1 MTKRKEITKEITDFL
16 RQIDSTKFTV
26 VFFNYSAKKKWYNIF
41 LLATKFYYWLNNRP
55 KIDHVA
61 FISKWRYGEPYIFEA
76 NVKKGMIESNL
87 VERLGHFQGN
97 FYYKALS
104 RFDSEIVNKYKKET
118 EGKKYDILKAVGSAV
133 DNVKWFTKFV
143 DKRKAKGYFC
153 SYSVIDLMERLSYR
167 EADQIIKKAG
177 GDKYKVDPTE
187 IYEFFK
193 EKNLNKIKIMKE
205 DAFLK
210 SIKVMLITILFF
222 IIFLIV
228 YMSGLWV
235 GLGSHAPK
243 YQELNAFDRQ
253 TKENKILQTMAN
265 AYRED
270 LDDEKKQ
277 NVFLSLLVTDGE
289 RNYFSFVDMIVFG
302 GSEIN
307 SHMRNSLRSKY
318 RILCDVTKLD
328 LEESIEIPQ
337 KCIDGNI
344 SVSRKNLQSLYGYR
358 LSSEYL
364 VVMACYN
371 IVCSTGQAKSIF
383 QFLRQENG

>member
-1 MTKRKEITKEITDFL
+1 MTQKKEIIHFL
-16 RQIDSTKFTV
+16 RQIDSTKFTI
-26 VFFNYSAKKKWYNIF
+26 VFFNYSTKRKWYNIF

-97 FYYKALS
+97 FYYKTLS

-193 EKNLNKIKIMKE
+193 DKDLKKIKIMKE
-205 DAFLK
+205 DTFLK
-210 SIKVMLITILFF
+210 SVKLSLITILFF
-222 IIFLIV
+222 IIFLFV
-228 YMSGLWV
+228 YMSELWV
-235 GLGSHAPK
+235 GLGSHAPE

-270 LDDEKKQ
+270 LDNEKKQ
-277 NVFLSLLVTDGE
+277 NVFLSLIAIDQG

-371 IVCSTGQAKSIF
+371 IVCSAGQAKSIF

>member
-1 MTKRKEITKEITDFL
+1 MTKKKEITDFL
-16 RQIDSTKFTV
+16 RGIDSTKLTI

-76 NVKKGMIESNL
+76 NVSKGMIENNL
-87 VERLGHFQGN
+87 VERLEHFQGN
-97 FYYKALS
+97 FYYKTLS
-104 RFDSEIVNKYKKET
+104 RFDSEIINKYKKET

-133 DNVKWFTKFV
+133 DNVKWFNKFV
-143 DKRKAKGYFC
+143 EKRKAKGYFC
-153 SYSVIDLMERLSYR
+153 SYSVIDIMDRLSYR

-177 GDKYKVDPTE
+177 GNKYKVDPTE
-187 IYEFFK
+187 IFEFFK
-193 EKNLNKIKIMKE
+193 DKDLKKIKIMKE
-205 DAFLK
+205 DKFLK
-210 SIKVMLITILFF
+210 SIKNITIFLMGITILY
-222 IIFLIV
+222 LG
-228 YMSGLWV
+228 YMFGGWTAI
-235 GLGSHAPK
+235 GSHPPR
-243 YQELNAFDRQ
+243 YEERNAFDRQ

-277 NVFLSLLVTDGE
+277 NVFLSLIAIDQG

-371 IVCSTGQAKSIF
+371 IVCSAGQAKSIF
-383 QFLRQENG
+383 QFLRQEHG

>member
-1 MTKRKEITKEITDFL
+1 MTKKKEITDFL
-16 RQIDSTKFTV
+16 RGIDATKLTI

-97 FYYKALS
+97 FYYKTLS

-187 IYEFFK
+187 IFEFFK
-193 EKNLNKIKIMKE
+193 DKDLKKIKIMKE
-205 DAFLK
+205 DTFLK
-210 SIKVMLITILFF
+210 SVKVSLIAILFF

-228 YMSGLWV
+228 YMLGLWV
-235 GLGSHAPK
+235 GLRSHAPK
-243 YQELNAFDRQ
+243 YQELDAFETQ
-253 TKENKILQTMAN
+253 TKENKILQSMAN
-265 AYRED
+265 AYREE
-270 LDDEKKQ
+270 LSYEKKQ
-277 NVFLSLLVTDGE
+277 NVYLSLLVADE
-289 RNYFSFVDMIVFG
+289 WKRYFSFVDMIVFG
-302 GSEIN
+302 HSEIE
-307 SHMRNSLRSKY
+307 SHMRNSLRRKY
-318 RILCDVTKLD
+318 GIFCDVNELNLD
-328 LEESIEIPQ
+328 EGKIEIPLS
-337 KCIDGNI
+337 CVDANI
-344 SVSRKNLQSLYGYR
+344 SVNRKNLQSLYGYR
-358 LSSEYL
+358 LNKDYL
-364 VVMACYN
+364 IIMACYN
-371 IVCSTGQAKSIF
+371 VVCTQGQARQVF
-383 QFLRQENG
+383 NFLRDENG

>member
-1 MTKRKEITKEITDFL
+1 MTKKKEITDFL
-16 RQIDSTKFTV
+16 RGIDSTKLTI

-76 NVKKGMIESNL
+76 NVSKGMIENNL
-87 VERLGHFQGN
+87 VERLEHFQGN
-97 FYYKALS
+97 FYYKTLS
-104 RFDSEIVNKYKKET
+104 RFDSEIINKYKKET

-133 DNVKWFTKFV
+133 DNVKWFNKFV
-143 DKRKAKGYFC
+143 EKRKAKGYFC
-153 SYSVIDLMERLSYR
+153 SYSVIDIMDRLSYR

-177 GDKYKVDPTE
+177 GNKYKVDPTE
-187 IYEFFK
+187 IFEFFK
-193 EKNLNKIKIMKE
+193 DKDLKKIKIMKE
-205 DAFLK
+205 DKFLK
-210 SIKVMLITILFF
+210 SIKNITIFLMGITILY
-222 IIFLIV
+222 LG
-228 YMSGLWV
+228 YMFGGWTAI
-235 GLGSHAPK
+235 GSHPPR
-243 YQELNAFDRQ
+243 YEERNAFDRQ
-253 TKENKILQTMAN
+253 VKENKILQTMAN
-265 AYRED
+265 AYREE
-270 LDDEKKQ
+270 LDNEKKQ
-277 NVFLSLLVTDGE
+277 NVFLSLIATDQGG
-289 RNYFSFVDMIVFG
+289 NYFSFVDMIVFG
-302 GSEIN
+302 GNEIS

-371 IVCSTGQAKSIF
+371 IVCSAGQAKSIF

>member
-1 MTKRKEITKEITDFL
+1 MTKKKEITDFL
-16 RQIDSTKFTV
+16 RGIDSTKLTI

-61 FISKWRYGEPYIFEA
+61 FISKWRLGDPYIFEA
-76 NVKKGMIESNL
+76 NVAKGMIESNL
-87 VERLGHFQGN
+87 VERLEHFQGN
-97 FYYKALS
+97 FYYKTLS
-104 RFDSEIVNKYKKET
+104 RFDSEIINKYKKET

-133 DNVKWFTKFV
+133 DNVKWFNKFV
-143 DKRKAKGYFC
+143 EKRKAKGYFC
-153 SYSVIDLMERLSYR
+153 SYSVIDIMDRLSYR

-177 GDKYKVDPTE
+177 GNKYKVDPTE
-187 IYEFFK
+187 IFEFFK
-193 EKNLNKIKIMKE
+193 DKDLKKIKIMKE
-205 DAFLK
+205 DKFLK
-210 SIKVMLITILFF
+210 SIKNITIFLMGITILY
-222 IIFLIV
+222 LG
-228 YMSGLWV
+228 YMFGGWTAI
-235 GLGSHAPK
+235 GSHPPR
-243 YQELNAFDRQ
+243 YEERNAFDRQ
-253 TKENKILQTMAN
+253 VKENKILQTMAN

-277 NVFLSLLVTDGE
+277 NVFLSLIAIDQG

-371 IVCSTGQAKSIF
+371 IVCSAGQAKSIF